1 MGYIA
6 PIKKLTM
13 WVMVITKTNV
23 DKNSPLWIQF
33 LVYMENVL
41 RKIPPVKL
49 KSKKKII
56 SYNSITLNI
65 NEINHTNES
74 TSRKYFS
81 WLSVN
86 TGVNLINMYL

>member
-1 MGYIA
+1 MNPISCLHGKRFKKNTSSK
-6 PIKKLTM
+6 IKK
-13 WVMVITKTNV
+13 
-23 DKNSPLWIQF
+23 Q
-33 LVYMENVL
+33 
-41 RKIPPVKL
+41 
-49 KSKKKII
+49 KKKII